1 MRHVIFVRMSHIL
14 RMIAEGEHQQQD
26 FKTRI
31 DDSRKIA
38 RTLVAFANADGGRL
52 LIGVKDNGTV
62 SGVRVDEELHM
73 VEAAA
78 EMHCRPSIEFRTQVW
93 KADIR
98 SVLEV
103 VVEPSR
109 QRPHRCED
117 EEGRWKAYLRLED
130 ENIRVNP
137 VLTRCW
143 DHGFRADRPRLN
155 TTVMWAASS
164 RPGARANCSA
174 SGRFTRRCAN
184 RPVRPKTCSPCSWA
198 GASWKW
204 CSGTGNFMYGLAD
217 EQALENLETKG
228 PPFFDLSVLPP
239 SPKVRRLKPRGV
251 RPVDPRALP
260 PDV

>member
-1 MRHVIFVRMSHIL
+1 
-14 RMIAEGEHQQQD
+14 MIAEGEHQQQD

-52 LIGVKDNGTV
+52 LIGVKDSGTV

-109 QRPHRCED
+109 QRPQRCED
-117 EEGRWKAYLRLED
+117 EKGEWEAYLRLED

-143 DHGFRADRPRLN
+143 DHGFRADRPAFEYDRHVGRLFR
-155 TTVMWAASS
+155 TWRKGKLLGFRQILKTV
-164 RPGARANCSA
+164 RKTPRATEDLLA
-174 SGRFTRRCAN
+174 LLVGWGIVEMVLGDR
-184 RPVRPKTCSPCSWA
+184 
-198 GASWKW
+198 
-204 CSGTGNFMYGLAD
+204 NFMYGLAD
-217 EQALENLETKG
+217 EQALENLETQG
-228 PPFFDLSVLPP
+228 PALFDLSVLPP

-251 RPVDPRALP
+251 RSVDPRALP

>member
-1 MRHVIFVRMSHIL
+1 MTHLCFMSHVL

-78 EMHCRPSIEFRTQVW
+78 EMYCRPVVAFRSQVW

-98 SVLEV
+98 SVVEV

-109 QRPHRCED
+109 QRPHRCEVED
-117 EEGRWKAYLRLED
+117 GQWEAYLRLDD
-130 ENIRVNP
+130 ENIRANA
-137 VLTRCW
+137 VLARCW
-143 DHGFRADRPRLN
+143 DHGFRADRPAFEYDRHVGRLFKAWRKGKLLGFRGIMR
-155 TTVMWAASS
+155 TVRRPAAATEALLALFVGWGIVEMVLGD
-164 RPGARANCSA
+164 R
-174 SGRFTRRCAN
+174 
-184 RPVRPKTCSPCSWA
+184 
-198 GASWKW
+198 
-204 CSGTGNFMYGLAD
+204 NFMYGLAD
-217 EQALENLETKG
+217 EQALENLETRG
-228 PPFFDLSVLPP
+228 PALFDLSVAPP
-239 SPKVRRLKPRGV
+239 SPSVRRLKPRGPK
-251 RPVDPRALP
+251 PVEARTMPAD
-260 PDV
+260 

>member
-1 MRHVIFVRMSHIL
+1 
-14 RMIAEGEHQQQD
+14 MIAEGEHQQQD

-73 VEAAA
+73 IEAAA
-78 EMHCRPSIEFRTQVW
+78 ELYCRPAVEFITQVW

-117 EEGRWKAYLRLED
+117 EEGKWHAFLRLED
-130 ENIRVNP
+130 ENIRVNA
-137 VLTRCW
+137 VLSRCW
-143 DHGFRADRPRLN
+143 DHRFRADRPAFEYDRNVGRLFKSWRKGKLLGFRQIMR
-155 TTVMWAASS
+155 TVKRPASATEDLLALLVGWGIVEMVLGD
-164 RPGARANCSA
+164 R
-174 SGRFTRRCAN
+174 
-184 RPVRPKTCSPCSWA
+184 
-198 GASWKW
+198 
-204 CSGTGNFMYGLAD
+204 NFMYGLAD
-217 EQALENLETKG
+217 ERALENLETKG
-228 PPFFDLSVLPP
+228 PALFDLSVLPP
-239 SPKVRRLKPRGV
+239 SPTVRRLKPRGA
-251 RPVDPRALP
+251 RPVDARALP
-260 PDV
+260 PDS